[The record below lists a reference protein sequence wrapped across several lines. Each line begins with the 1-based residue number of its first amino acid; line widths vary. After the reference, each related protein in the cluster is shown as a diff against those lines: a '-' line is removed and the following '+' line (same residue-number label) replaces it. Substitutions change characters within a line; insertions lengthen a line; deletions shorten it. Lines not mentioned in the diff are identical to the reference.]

1 MIDLYTA
8 ATPNGRKVSV
18 ALEEMEIP
26 YELKRISLFE
36 GEQHKPEYVA
46 INPNGRI
53 PTIVDHDAGGFA
65 VFESGAILVY
75 LAQKS
80 GRLMP
85 SDAMGSSLV
94 MQWLMF
100 QMGGVGPM
108 MGQANVFFRYWEEKI
123 QSVIDRYQH
132 ESKRLLTVLDGRL
145 ADNEYLAGDFSIA
158 DIANWCWA
166 RTHAWSGIDIS
177 ELTNLQRWLQTI
189 SARPACQRGICV
201 PEDVSNLSKDDNS
214 DEKERFVAGAR
225 TMVTK

>member
-1 MIDLYTA
+1 VIDLYTA

-26 YELKRISLFE
+26 YEVKRVNLFE
-36 GEQHKPEYVA
+36 GDQHKPEYIA

-80 GRLMP
+80 GKLMP
-85 SDAMGSSLV
+85 ADAKGSSLV

-108 MGQANVFFRYWEEKI
+108 MGQANVFFRYWEDKI

-132 ESKRLLTVLDGRL
+132 ESKRLLTVLDSRL
-145 ADNEYLAGDFSIA
+145 ADNEYLARDFSIA

-166 RTHAWSGIDIS
+166 RSYEWSGLDVS
-177 ELTNLQRWLQTI
+177 DLPNLQRWLDAI
-189 SARPACQRGICV
+189 STRPACQRGICV
-201 PEDVSNLSKDDNS
+201 PEDVSNLLKDDNS

>member
-26 YELKRISLFE
+26 YELKRVNLFE
-36 GEQHKPEYVA
+36 DEQHKPEYVA

-132 ESKRLLTVLDGRL
+132 ESKRLLTVLDSRL

-158 DIANWCWA
+158 DPCPPTIVMSTSTPMMRSGSMVSRSSESTTMSASIPGSSVPLVSSSNVS
-166 RTHAWSGIDIS
+166 HAA
-177 ELTNLQRWLQTI
+177 LR
-189 SARPACQRGICV
+189 V
-201 PEDVSNLSKDDNS
+201 
-214 DEKERFVAGAR
+214 
-225 TMVTK
+225 